1 MIKSISELLY
11 SIKYCLNMTESLTES
26 MHSFI
31 SKSVISSTPCKKFL
45 ASDGIS
51 SNNLLLKD
59 QTGKVLLNC
68 KNVNVIKG
76 KIDGIGISFAITK
89 NLDEYQFL
97 ICKYIPALP
106 DHDIFKLKFQK
117 MRLLITMFI
126 NKMVDMLLQPKI
138 NSKVL
143 ADLNKHGNAILL
155 EVSELTHEYRERDK
169 DDRVKYILNK
179 KNMNMINL
187 KMDYF
192 IQFGATEI
200 QINRI
205 LLSIYGY
212 DTAESAIE

>member
-1 MIKSISELLY
+1 
-11 SIKYCLNMTESLTES
+11 MTEILTES

-45 ASDGIS
+45 TFDGIS

-68 KNVNVIKG
+68 KNVNALKD
-76 KIDGIGISFAITK
+76 KIDGVGISFAITK

-97 ICKYIPALP
+97 ISKYIPALP
-106 DHDIFKLKFQK
+106 DHNVFKLKFQK
-117 MRLLITMFI
+117 VRLLITMFI
-126 NKMVDMLLQPKI
+126 NKMVDVLLQPRI

-155 EVSELTHEYRERDK
+155 EVSELTHEYREREKEDS
-169 DDRVKYILNK
+169 VKYNLNK
-179 KNMNMINL
+179 KNMNMMNL

-192 IQFGATEI
+192 IQFDATEI

-212 DTAESAIE
+212 DIAESTVE

>member
-1 MIKSISELLY
+1 
-11 SIKYCLNMTESLTES
+11 MTESLTES

-45 ASDGIS
+45 TFDGIS

-59 QTGKVLLNC
+59 QKGKVLLNC
-68 KNVNVIKG
+68 KNVNTLKG
-76 KIDGIGISFAITK
+76 KIDGVGISFAITK

-97 ICKYIPALP
+97 LCKYIPTLP
-106 DHDIFKLKFQK
+106 DHDVFKLKFQK
-117 MRLLITMFI
+117 VRLLITMFI
-126 NKMVDMLLQPKI
+126 NKMVDVLLQPKI
-138 NSKVL
+138 NSKDL

-169 DDRVKYILNK
+169 DDNVKYILNK
-179 KNMNMINL
+179 KNMDILNL

-192 IQFGATEI
+192 IKFDATEI

-212 DTAESAIE
+212 DIAESEVE

>member
-1 MIKSISELLY
+1 
-11 SIKYCLNMTESLTES
+11 MTESLTES

-31 SKSVISSTPCKKFL
+31 SKSVISPASCKKFL

-68 KNVNVIKG
+68 KNVNALKD

-97 ICKYIPALP
+97 LCNYIPVLP
-106 DHDIFKLKFQK
+106 DHDVFKLKFQK

-126 NKMVDMLLQPKI
+126 NKLVDVLLQPNIRAKDLI
-138 NSKVL
+138 
-143 ADLNKHGNAILL
+143 DLNKHGNAILL

-169 DDRVKYILNK
+169 DDTVKYVLNQ
-179 KNMNMINL
+179 KNIDTINL
-187 KMDYF
+187 NTDYF
-192 IQFGATEI
+192 TKFNTTEI
-200 QINRI
+200 QINKI

-212 DTAESAIE
+212 ETDEPAVE

>member
-1 MIKSISELLY
+1 
-11 SIKYCLNMTESLTES
+11 MTESLTES
-26 MHSFI
+26 MYSFI
-31 SKSVISSTPCKKFL
+31 SKSVVSPTPCKKFL
-45 ASDGIS
+45 TSDGIS
-51 SNNLLLKD
+51 SNNLMLKD

-68 KNVNVIKG
+68 KNVNALKG
-76 KIDGIGISFAITK
+76 KIEGVGISFAITK

-97 ICKYIPALP
+97 ISKYIPALP
-106 DHDIFKLKFQK
+106 DHNVFKLKFQK
-117 MRLLITMFI
+117 VRLLITMFI
-126 NKMVDMLLQPKI
+126 NKMVDVLLQPRI

-169 DDRVKYILNK
+169 DDSVKYILNK

-187 KMDYF
+187 KIDYF
-192 IQFGATEI
+192 IKFDATEI

-212 DTAESAIE
+212 DIAESAVE

>member
-1 MIKSISELLY
+1 
-11 SIKYCLNMTESLTES
+11 MTESLTES

-45 ASDGIS
+45 TFDGIS

-59 QTGKVLLNC
+59 QKGKVLLNC
-68 KNVNVIKG
+68 KNVNALKG
-76 KIDGIGISFAITK
+76 KIDGVGISFAITK

-97 ICKYIPALP
+97 LCKYIPTLP
-106 DHDIFKLKFQK
+106 DHDVFKLKFQK
-117 MRLLITMFI
+117 VRLLITMFI
-126 NKMVDMLLQPKI
+126 NKMVDVLLQPKI
-138 NSKVL
+138 NSKDL

-169 DDRVKYILNK
+169 DDNVKYILNK
-179 KNMNMINL
+179 KNMDILNL

-192 IQFGATEI
+192 IKFDATEI

-212 DTAESAIE
+212 DIAESEVE

>member
-1 MIKSISELLY
+1 
-11 SIKYCLNMTESLTES
+11 MTESLTES

-31 SKSVISSTPCKKFL
+31 SKSVISPASCKKFL

-68 KNVNVIKG
+68 KNVNTLKS

-97 ICKYIPALP
+97 LCKYIPVLA
-106 DHDIFKLKFQK
+106 DHDVFKLKFQK

-126 NKMVDMLLQPKI
+126 NKLVDVLLQTNIRAKDL
-138 NSKVL
+138 V
-143 ADLNKHGNAILL
+143 DLNKHGNAILL

-169 DDRVKYILNK
+169 DDTVKYIFNQ
-179 KNMNMINL
+179 KNMDTINL

-192 IQFGATEI
+192 IKFNTTEI
-200 QINRI
+200 QINKI

-212 DTAESAIE
+212 ETDEPAVE

>member
-1 MIKSISELLY
+1 
-11 SIKYCLNMTESLTES
+11 

-31 SKSVISSTPCKKFL
+31 SKSVISSTSCKKFL

-59 QTGKVLLNC
+59 QSGKVLLNC
-68 KNVNVIKG
+68 KNVNALKG
-76 KIDGIGISFAITK
+76 KIDGIGVSFAITK

-97 ICKYIPALP
+97 ICKYIPTLP
-106 DHDIFKLKFQK
+106 DHNVFKLKFQK
-117 MRLLITMFI
+117 VRLLIIMFI
-126 NKMVDMLLQPKI
+126 NKMVDVLLHPKI

-155 EVSELTHEYRERDK
+155 EVSELTHEFRERDK
-169 DDRVKYILNK
+169 DDSVKYILNK
-179 KNMNMINL
+179 ENMDIINL

-192 IQFGATEI
+192 IQFDATEI

-212 DTAESAIE
+212 DIAESAVE

>member
-1 MIKSISELLY
+1 
-11 SIKYCLNMTESLTES
+11 MTESLTES

-45 ASDGIS
+45 TFDGIS

-59 QTGKVLLNC
+59 QKGKVLLNC
-68 KNVNVIKG
+68 KNVNTLKG
-76 KIDGIGISFAITK
+76 KIDGVGISFAITK

-97 ICKYIPALP
+97 LCKYIPILP
-106 DHDIFKLKFQK
+106 DHDVFKLKFQK
-117 MRLLITMFI
+117 MRLLIIMFI
-126 NKMVDMLLQPKI
+126 NKMVDVLLQPKI
-138 NSKVL
+138 NSKDL

-169 DDRVKYILNK
+169 DDSVKYILNK
-179 KNMNMINL
+179 KNMDILNL

-192 IQFGATEI
+192 IKFDATEI

-212 DTAESAIE
+212 DIAESEVE

>member
-1 MIKSISELLY
+1 LLISISEF
-11 SIKYCLNMTESLTES
+11 LNRVNYHLNTTEILTESLYS
-26 MHSFI
+26 LV
-31 SKSVISSTPCKKFL
+31 SKFVFSTTSCKKFL

-51 SNNLLLKD
+51 SSNLLLKD
-59 QTGKVLLNC
+59 QSGKVLLNC
-68 KNVNVIKG
+68 KNINVLKG
-76 KIDGIGISFAITK
+76 KIDGIGVSFAITK

-97 ICKYIPALP
+97 LCNYIPTLP

-117 MRLLITMFI
+117 LRLLITMFI
-126 NKMVDMLLQPKI
+126 NKMVDVLLQPKI

-169 DDRVKYILNK
+169 DDSAKYILNK
-179 KNMNMINL
+179 KNTDIINL

-192 IQFGATEI
+192 IQFDATEI
-200 QINRI
+200 QVNRI

-212 DTAESAIE
+212 DTADSEFE

>member
-1 MIKSISELLY
+1 
-11 SIKYCLNMTESLTES
+11 MTESLTES

-45 ASDGIS
+45 TSDGIS

-68 KNVNVIKG
+68 KNVNALKG
-76 KIDGIGISFAITK
+76 KIDGVGISFAITK

-97 ICKYIPALP
+97 ISKFIPALP
-106 DHDIFKLKFQK
+106 DHNVFKLKFQK
-117 MRLLITMFI
+117 VRLLITMFI
-126 NKMVDMLLQPKI
+126 NKMVDVLLQSRI

-143 ADLNKHGNAILL
+143 ADLNKHGHAILL

-169 DDRVKYILNK
+169 DDSVKYILNK

-192 IQFGATEI
+192 IQFDATEI

-212 DTAESAIE
+212 DIAESAVE

>member
-1 MIKSISELLY
+1 
-11 SIKYCLNMTESLTES
+11 MTESLTES
-26 MHSFI
+26 LHSFI
-31 SKSVISSTPCKKFL
+31 SKSVISSASCKKFL

-68 KNVNVIKG
+68 KNVNALKG

-97 ICKYIPALP
+97 ICKYIPSLP
-106 DHDIFKLKFQK
+106 DHDVFKLKFQK

-126 NKMVDMLLQPKI
+126 NKMVDVLLQPKI

-169 DDRVKYILNK
+169 DNNVNYILNK
-179 KNMNMINL
+179 KNMNIINL

-192 IQFGATEI
+192 IKFDATEI

-212 DTAESAIE
+212 NMADSAVE

>member
-1 MIKSISELLY
+1 MVVSISEFLN
-11 SIKYCLNMTESLTES
+11 SIKYHLNTTEILPES
-26 MHSFI
+26 MYSLV
-31 SKSVISSTPCKKFL
+31 SKFVFSTASCKKFL

-51 SNNLLLKD
+51 SSNLLLKD
-59 QTGKVLLNC
+59 QSGKVLLNC
-68 KNVNVIKG
+68 KNVNALKG
-76 KIDGIGISFAITK
+76 KIDGIGVSFAITK

-97 ICKYIPALP
+97 LCNYIPTLP

-117 MRLLITMFI
+117 LRLLITMFI
-126 NKMVDMLLQPKI
+126 NKMVDVLLQPKI

-155 EVSELTHEYRERDK
+155 EVSELTHEFRERDK
-169 DDRVKYILNK
+169 DDSVKYILNK
-179 KNMNMINL
+179 KNTDIINL

-192 IQFGATEI
+192 IKFDATEI

-212 DTAESAIE
+212 DTADSAVE